1 MEAGVAGI
9 EGIEGIGMGMDMGI
23 FMGFFWV
30 IWRLIYLGKIIK
42 SLIC

>member
-9 EGIEGIGMGMDMGI
+9 EGIEGIGMGI